1 MFGNWN
7 LLGSFTLGSKIMA
20 ILWWPHLAAELV
32 DIVLREAG
40 GGGVVQHDRLLVPGR
55 VVAYSEEIFRL

>member
-1 MFGNWN
+1 V
-7 LLGSFTLGSKIMA
+7 KPV

-40 GGGVVQHDRLLVPGR
+40 GGGVVEHDRLLVPGR
-55 VVAYSEEIFRL
+55 VVAYSEEIFFSFRKVVREPAPGN